1 MVYSLELVRPR
12 ARPKPASA
20 ADSKAWAAGAK
31 PRIVSIDL
39 LRGLIMV
46 LMALDHTRDFFGAG
60 GSMNPRDVGE
70 PALFLTRW
78 ITHFCAPLFIFLA
91 GTSAW
96 LYEANGRDVR
106 EVGRFLFTRGLFLIV
121 MEFTILRFGWTFDPS
136 PSVLVAQVIWVIGA
150 SMVALSVL
158 VYLPRPAVAALGLAM
173 IAGHNLLDHVRSEH
187 FGAAGWIWS
196 FVHEP
201 RLLRPSDG
209 FAVLPLYSLIPWIG
223 VMAAGYA
230 LGPVFALDRASR
242 VRRLVILGTLVTA
255 SFVLLRLTNLY
266 GDPAPWIRH
275 ESALATIL
283 SFVNC
288 EKYPPSLL
296 YLMMTL
302 GPGLLL
308 LAAFESARG
317 AVAEWFAAFGRVP
330 LFYYVAHL
338 YLIHCLAIAFALTT
352 VGEASWLYGGGPGTK
367 PAAYG
372 LGLPG
377 VYAVTLLVVVTLN
390 PLCRWFG
397 RLKRDRKEWWWS
409 YL

>member
-1 MVYSLELVRPR
+1 MVSPCCRFIRSSPGS
-12 ARPKPASA
+12 ASWRR
-20 ADSKAWAAGAK
+20 DTRSAG
-31 PRIVSIDL
+31 
-39 LRGLIMV
+39 
-46 LMALDHTRDFFGAG
+46 
-60 GSMNPRDVGE
+60 
-70 PALFLTRW
+70 
-78 ITHFCAPLFIFLA
+78 
-91 GTSAW
+91 
-96 LYEANGRDVR
+96 
-106 EVGRFLFTRGLFLIV
+106 
-121 MEFTILRFGWTFDPS
+121 
-136 PSVLVAQVIWVIGA
+136 
-150 SMVALSVL
+150 
-158 VYLPRPAVAALGLAM
+158 
-173 IAGHNLLDHVRSEH
+173 
-187 FGAAGWIWS
+187 
-196 FVHEP
+196 
-201 RLLRPSDG
+201 
-209 FAVLPLYSLIPWIG
+209 
-223 VMAAGYA
+223 
-230 LGPVFALDRASR
+230 FALDRASR

-338 YLIHCLAIAFALTT
+338 YLIHCLAIAFALAT